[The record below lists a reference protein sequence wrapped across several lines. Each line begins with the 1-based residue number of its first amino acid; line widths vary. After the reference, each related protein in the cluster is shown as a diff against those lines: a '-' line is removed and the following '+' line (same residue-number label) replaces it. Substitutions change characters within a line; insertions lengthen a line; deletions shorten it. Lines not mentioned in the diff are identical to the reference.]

1 MTTGSP
7 DTSTL
12 RDAFAVTA
20 ERAANRGLAAL
31 WGLFWLL
38 MITVAIQ
45 DQLDQPTTLW
55 WEPVLWEGSSAL
67 FATLWLVLQRRANR
81 SYAISLDRPAR
92 WFWHHTKWLPLVVTT
107 FVACIYATRHA
118 VYALVGKT
126 YAHADWPQLFV
137 YESVKVVLFM
147 GLWLGIIFGIE
158 SFLRWQQQRQELLAM
173 QKSLADAQLS
183 QLKGQLRP
191 HFFFNVLNTISAL
204 MHVDVERADR
214 LLARL
219 ADLLRASLERSGR
232 ELSTLRE
239 EMRLL
244 EQYAHVMRERFAD
257 RVALDWSI
265 EPTTLE
271 ASVPVLLLQPLLENA
286 FKHGVEPSREQVR
299 IDVIAR
305 LEGDRVS
312 VSIRNTAYSVDP
324 NGLGL
329 GLRTAASACA

>member
-1 MTTGSP
+1 M
-7 DTSTL
+7 
-12 RDAFAVTA
+12 
-20 ERAANRGLAAL
+20 
-31 WGLFWLL
+31 
-38 MITVAIQ
+38 
-45 DQLDQPTTLW
+45 
-55 WEPVLWEGSSAL
+55 LWEGSSAL
-67 FATLWLVLQRRANR
+67 FATLWFVLQRRVNR

-126 YAHADWPQLFV
+126 YEHAAWPQLFV

-183 QLKGQLRP
+183 QLQAQLRP

-257 RVALDWSI
+257 RVTLDWSI

-299 IDVIAR
+299 IDVIAH
-305 LEGDRVS
+305 LEGARVI
-312 VSIRNTAYSVDP
+312 VSIRNTGV
-324 NGLGL
+324 LGRPERL
-329 GLRTAASACA
+329 GVGVVELPRAPAHDVWRGGATGIATGR